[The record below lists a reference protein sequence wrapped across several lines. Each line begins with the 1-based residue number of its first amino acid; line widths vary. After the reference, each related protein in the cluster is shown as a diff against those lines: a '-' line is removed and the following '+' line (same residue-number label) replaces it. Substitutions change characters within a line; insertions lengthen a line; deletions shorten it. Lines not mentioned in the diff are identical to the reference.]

1 MIPQT
6 IGREYDVGR
15 IAQIQCVKNDTL
27 KDLDIKGQCFLL
39 LIMREGNASFEVGGR
54 MIYAAAPCFVCFDES
69 KNPRLIRKRG
79 LKCDAIYFHPAFL
92 NVNMTFARVRSN
104 DYSHLA
110 MNHDMF
116 LLRPFID
123 GEKYVFHIFAGYSDN
138 ILRLFQRLD
147 SELLEQRDWYWSC
160 RSRSYFMEIILM
172 LEKAYGF
179 FGKDETESA
188 VNKAFDPHL
197 KSAVIYI
204 ETNYQ
209 EDITLESISQA
220 ASINHNTMTRLFK
233 AELGTTP
240 VKYLWDYRIAM
251 SKKLLAFTN
260 LPLKE
265 VSAQCG
271 FKTVQHFIRKFQAL
285 VGVNPSEF
293 REAAVAERK
302 AAFK

>member
-27 KDLDIKGQCFLL
+27 KDLDIKGHCFLL

-54 MIYAAAPCFVCFDES
+54 TIYAAAPCFVCFDES

-172 LEKAYGF
+172 LERVYGS
-179 FGKDETESA
+179 FGQDSSEESL
-188 VNKAFDPHL
+188 NRLTDPHL

-204 ETNYQ
+204 EGNYQ
-209 EDITLESISQA
+209 DDVTLADISAA
-220 ASINHNTMTRLFK
+220 ASTNHNTLTRLFNQ
-233 AELGTTP
+233 ELNTTP
-240 VKYLWDYRIAM
+240 VEYLWDYRIAVA
-251 SKKLLAFTN
+251 KKHLEFTT
-260 LPLKE
+260 LPLKDI
-265 VSAQCG
+265 SLRCG
-271 FKTVQHFIRKFQAL
+271 FKTIPHFVRKFKEYT
-285 VGVNPSEF
+285 GVTPSDF
-293 REAAVAERK
+293 RETAVAKRK